1 MSSVRLT
8 RVDIVAAKHDPWTAA
23 LMADYETP
31 KAAHVFVGHGLEIT
45 ERIAFFIGKDGGGIG
60 FIDRDPIGYVEECKL
75 IAADVEYEKTHGTWP
90 PVDPAYRRHGGPEEY
105 EFDEGTFNY
114 NAKEIVQDASMSLF

>member
-8 RVDIVAAKHDPWTAA
+8 RVDTVAAKHDPWTAA

-60 FIDRDPIGYVEECKL
+60 FIDRDPIGYVEASKHM
-75 IAADVEYEKTHGTWP
+75 AAATEYKKVHGVWP
-90 PVDPAYRRHGGPEEY
+90 PSPGKLAAGPEEY
-105 EFDEGTFNY
+105 EFDAGAFNY

>member
-23 LMADYETP
+23 LMAGYEMP

-60 FIDRDPIGYVEECKL
+60 FIDRDPAGYIEASKHMTAAIEYKKVHGVWPTSPGKL
-75 IAADVEYEKTHGTWP
+75 AA
-90 PVDPAYRRHGGPEEY
+90 GPEEY

>member
-8 RVDIVAAKHDPWTAA
+8 RIDTVAAKHDPWTAA
-23 LMADYETP
+23 LMADYEIP
-31 KAAHVFVGHGLEIT
+31 KAAHVFVGRGLEIT

-60 FIDRDPIGYVEECKL
+60 FIDRDPMGYIEMSKHM
-75 IAADVEYEKTHGTWP
+75 AAATEYERVHGHWP
-90 PVDPAYRRHGGPEEY
+90 PSPGKLAAGPEEY

>member
-8 RVDIVAAKHDPWTAA
+8 RVDLVAAKHDPWTAA

-31 KAAHVFVGHGLEIT
+31 KAAHVFVGHGLEFT

-60 FIDRDPIGYVEECKL
+60 FIDRDPIGYIEMSKAL
-75 IAADVEYEKTHGTWP
+75 AAGSHDLGGVPFHS
-90 PVDPAYRRHGGPEEY
+90 GPEEY